1 MLNIHLISQM
11 IIQDYKGPLGTK
23 ETVSDVFSNN
33 LENKHSS
40 YYLTTLFNSQH
51 LGE

>member
-1 MLNIHLISQM
+1 MLNIHLISQ
-11 IIQDYKGPLGTK
+11 ILILDYKGPLGIK
-23 ETVSDVFSNN
+23 DIVIDVFSNN